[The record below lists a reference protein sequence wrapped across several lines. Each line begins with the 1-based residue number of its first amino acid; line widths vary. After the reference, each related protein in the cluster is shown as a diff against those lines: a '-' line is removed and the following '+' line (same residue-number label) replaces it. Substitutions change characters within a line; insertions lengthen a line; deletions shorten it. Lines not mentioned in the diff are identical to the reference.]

1 MKVSVTAESSNKRR
15 KKETATST
23 NLIQLM
29 RQRQTIYAFLKRV
42 YEKELSREFLRAM
55 PPKMKPLLALADS
68 LPNSE
73 SQDAVRQLVK
83 FTNAIPSQN
92 IDELWT
98 KLAADYAR
106 LFLSIH
112 KTPAHPSESVYRD
125 GVMMQ
130 FSRDEVLST
139 YWSFGIDKKTEF
151 TEPEDHIAIE
161 LGFMMFLSEKAH
173 QALQKGRTTEASKYI
188 QSQQD
193 FLEQH
198 LLKWVP
204 KLVDDIITAGR
215 TQFYKSIALLTK
227 EFLEMDV
234 FATKDILKELKD

>member
-1 MKVSVTAESSNKRR
+1 MKVLVTTESSNKRR
-15 KKETATST
+15 KKEAATSD
-23 NLIQLM
+23 NLIQLI

-83 FTNAIPSQN
+83 FTNSIPSQN

-139 YWSFGIDKKTEF
+139 YWSFGIDKKTDF

-161 LGFMMFLSEKAH
+161 LGFMMFLCEKAY
-173 QALQKGRTTEASKYI
+173 QALKKGKTTEASKYI

-204 KLVDDIITAGR
+204 KLVDDIIAAGR

-234 FATKDILKELKD
+234 FATKDILKELKN

>member
-1 MKVSVTAESSNKRR
+1 MKVLVTTESSNKRR
-15 KKETATST
+15 KKEAATSD
-23 NLIQLM
+23 NLIQLI
-29 RQRQTIYAFLKRV
+29 RQRQNIYAFLKRV

-55 PPKMKPLLALADS
+55 PPKMKPLLTLAES
-68 LPNSE
+68 LPNSK
-73 SQDAVRQLVK
+73 SQNAVRQLVK
-83 FTNAIPSQN
+83 FTDAIPSQSL
-92 IDELWT
+92 DELWT

-112 KTPAHPSESVYRD
+112 KTPPHPSESVYRD

-139 YWSFGIDKKTEF
+139 YWSFGIDKKTDF

-161 LGFMMFLSEKAH
+161 LGFMMFLCEKAY
-173 QALQKGRTTEASKYI
+173 QALKKGKTTEASKYI

-204 KLVDDIITAGR
+204 KLVDDIIAAGR